1 MPQKLSAIKYIKNN
15 KRRTSVLIV
24 SLGLCFVL
32 TYLTQFLLSSTE
44 ETFHSILLENTRKIQ
59 YVNLAGS
66 SLGLDVNNLS
76 MEELLPL
83 YDQKMREIA
92 ERLKTH
98 EGIKEAYYTEVL
110 WVMITPAIGNMSCE
124 IPLVKKTELPVVLEH
139 FGAEL
144 KEGKLPENPGEIVMD
159 EATMKNNGY
168 ELDGYLN
175 ENTYGKVFK
184 IVGVLDCD
192 SYFGCG
198 IPAEEISLSS
208 MIMILSEGIDDMSA
222 ELEKE
227 GIVVRDTYD
236 SVVDYV
242 NESQFFEEEILNII
256 GNSTSLIY
264 IGIMVLLSIALIIV
278 YTMYMRDRHDEW
290 CLYCSIGYSRKT
302 IYVSILRELLF
313 TFGAALLFGGVIIVA
328 SEAFLDA
335 VMIQPWGLKCRYFHP
350 QTIGEILC
358 SYVLIF
364 GILQIPVR
372 YALYRIRTIDSI
384 DDDLY

>member
-1 MPQKLSAIKYIKNN
+1 MPQKLSAMKYLKNN
-15 KRRTSVLIV
+15 KKRTAVLIV

-59 YVNLAGS
+59 YIHLAGS

-76 MEELLPL
+76 LEEILPL
-83 YDQKMREIA
+83 YDQKMQELAVRME
-92 ERLKTH
+92 TH
-98 EGIKEAYYTEVL
+98 EGIRKVYYAEVL
-110 WVMITPAIGNMSCE
+110 WTMIAPPIGNMTNE
-124 IPLVKKTELPVVLEH
+124 IPLVEADEIPGILEH

-144 KEGKLPENPGEIVMD
+144 KEGRLPQNPGEMVLD
-159 EATMKNNGY
+159 EATMKNNEY
-168 ELDGYLN
+168 TLDGYFE
-175 ENTYGKVFK
+175 ENSYGKEFK

-198 IPAEEISLSS
+198 IPSEEITGSTMLVV
-208 MIMILSEGIDDMSA
+208 LSEGIDDMSA

-236 SVVDYV
+236 SVVDYAK
-242 NESQFFEEEILNII
+242 NRQFFQEEVLDTI
-256 GNSTSLIY
+256 GNSTSIIY
-264 IGIMVLLSIALIIV
+264 IGIMVLLSISLIIV
-278 YTMYMRDRHDEW
+278 YTMYLRDRHDEW
-290 CLYCSIGYSRKT
+290 CLYCSIGYSRRT

-313 TFGAALLFGGVIIVA
+313 TFVAALLLGGVVIAA
-328 SEAFLDA
+328 SELLLDA
-335 VMIQPWGLKCRYFHP
+335 VLIQPQGLKCRYFHL

>member
-124 IPLVKKTELPVVLEH
+124 IPLVKKTELPAVLEH

-278 YTMYMRDRHDEW
+278 YTMYLRDRHDEW